1 MADDDKPQGSA
12 WTNPPKRPRG
22 RPRKATTP
30 VDENGYTKNTH
41 PAAKAKKQA
50 KGARDTV
57 QRRATMEATRAE
69 LDDGEHKEPPTMPPL
84 MDATDLVLEPGPYI
98 PELVGDEKKRGR
110 GVTAFREEYIRIAR
124 TMCELGATDI
134 EVARALG
141 VSLSTMW
148 GWQSRYEEFFRAMI
162 VGKDL
167 PDERVIRALF
177 QRAVGYSYPE
187 IEIKVIAGQPHV
199 IPMIKHI
206 PPDVTACNSWLRSR
220 RRDEW
225 SNTQT
230 LNLTSSE
237 SFQNLWAAISTGQI
251 LPMIDITPEE
261 APENVSQ

>member
-1 MADDDKPQGSA
+1 MADDDKPVGSA
-12 WTNPPKRPRG
+12 WTKPPKRPRG
-22 RPRKATTP
+22 RPRKTTAP
-30 VDENGYTKNTH
+30 VDENGYTKTTH

-69 LDDGEHKEPPTMPPL
+69 LAAGEHKEPPFMPPL
-84 MDATDLVLEPGPYI
+84 MDAMDLVLEEGPFI
-98 PELVGDEKKRGR
+98 PELVGDEKKRGP
-110 GVTAFREEYIRIAR
+110 GATAFREEYIRIAR
-124 TMCELGATDI
+124 TLCELGATDI

-167 PDERVIRALF
+167 PDERVIRALY

-187 IEIKVIAGQPHV
+187 IQIKTINGGLHV
-199 IPMIKHI
+199 VPVVKHI
-206 PPDVTACNSWLRSR
+206 PPDVQACNSWLRSR

-225 SNTQT
+225 SETKT

-237 SFQNLWAAISTGQI
+237 SFQSLWQAISTGQI
-251 LPMIDITPEE
+251 LPMIDVTPEDVT
-261 APENVSQ
+261 ENVG